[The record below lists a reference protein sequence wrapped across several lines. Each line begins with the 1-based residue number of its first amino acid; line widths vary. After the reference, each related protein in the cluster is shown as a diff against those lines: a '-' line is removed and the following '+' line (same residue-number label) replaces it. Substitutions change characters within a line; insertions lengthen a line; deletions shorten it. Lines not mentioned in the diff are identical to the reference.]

1 MEGIVSLLDQKTL
14 ILLIGSLIFYYVYKY
29 SQGIFDWIEHQTI
42 GTRTYILEKC
52 EILMIE
58 INPDHVTFGLLGL
71 SFGGGGIC
79 FVFVGIFLSW
89 GFGIFVG
96 VLVGFIAFKIP
107 KPIMNKL
114 VERRIKQ
121 YESQMVD
128 GLTLLANGLRAGLS
142 VPQALSMVVDEMPD
156 PISAEFNLVLSQ
168 NRIGVPIEECFDN
181 LAARVKTQDND
192 MFVSSVNILR
202 ETGGNLAETFDT
214 IIGVIRE
221 RVRLKQKVETLV
233 AQGLFQGYTIAA
245 MPFVIGGIFA
255 SSDPDGMSKM
265 LTHPLGIAMIVLATG
280 MDALGLFVIM
290 KIVKVKT

>member
-1 MEGIVSLLDQKTL
+1 
-14 ILLIGSLIFYYVYKY
+14 
-29 SQGIFDWIEHQTI
+29 
-42 GTRTYILEKC
+42 
-52 EILMIE
+52 
-58 INPDHVTFGLLGL
+58 
-71 SFGGGGIC
+71 
-79 FVFVGIFLSW
+79 
-89 GFGIFVG
+89 
-96 VLVGFIAFKIP
+96 
-107 KPIMNKL
+107 
-114 VERRIKQ
+114 
-121 YESQMVD
+121 
-128 GLTLLANGLRAGLS
+128 
-142 VPQALSMVVDEMPD
+142 MVVDEMPN
-156 PISAEFNLVLSQ
+156 PISAEFNLVLQQ

-192 MFVSSVNILR
+192 MFVSSINILR

-214 IIGVIRE
+214 IVGVIRE

-265 LTHPLGIAMIVLATG
+265 LTHPLGIFMLVLAIG

>member
-1 MEGIVSLLDQKTL
+1 MDGLFGIFDQKTL
-14 ILLIGSLIFYYVYKY
+14 ILFIGAMIFFYVYKY
-29 SQGIFDWIEHQTI
+29 SQGIFDWVENQTI
-42 GTRTYILEKC
+42 GTRTFILEKA
-52 EILMIE
+52 ELLMVE
-58 INPDHVTFGLLGL
+58 VNPDHVTYSLLAL
-71 SFGGGGIC
+71 SLGGGGVTFILT
-79 FVFVGIFLSW
+79 GIFVSW
-89 GFGIFVG
+89 GFGIFLG
-96 VLVGFIAFKIP
+96 VFVGFIAFKIP

-114 VERRIKQ
+114 VDRRIKQ

-156 PISAEFNLVLSQ
+156 PISAEFNMILSQ
-168 NRIGVPIEECFDN
+168 NRIGVPIEECFEN
-181 LAARVKTQDND
+181 LASRVQTQDND

-255 SSDPDGMSKM
+255 SSDPQGMSRM
-265 LTHPLGIAMIVLATG
+265 LGHPLGIAMIIAATA

>member
-1 MEGIVSLLDQKTL
+1 MEGLVGLLDQK
-14 ILLIGSLIFYYVYKY
+14 SLIVIIGLAVFFYVYKY
-29 SQGIFDWIEHQTI
+29 SQGIFDWIEQQTI
-42 GTRTYILEKC
+42 GTRTFILEKC

-58 INPDHVTFGLLGL
+58 VNPDKVTFGLLGL
-71 SFGGGGIC
+71 SLGGSAITFALFGVLINWI
-79 FVFVGIFLSW
+79 VGIILA
-89 GFGIFVG
+89 V
-96 VLVGFIAFKIP
+96 VVGFFAFKVP

-114 VERRIKQ
+114 VERRVKK
-121 YESQMVD
+121 YEGQMVD

-142 VPQALSMVVDEMPD
+142 VPQSLSMVVDEMPD
-156 PISAEFNLVLSQ
+156 PISAEFNLVLQQ

-181 LAARVKTQDND
+181 LAGRVQTQDND
-192 MFVSSVNILR
+192 MFVSSINILR

-214 IIGVIRE
+214 IVGVIRE

-255 SSDPDGMSKM
+255 SSDPGGMTKM
-265 LTHPLGIAMIVLATG
+265 LTHPLGIFMIFLAVVS
-280 MDALGLFVIM
+280 DAIGLFVIM

>member
-1 MEGIVSLLDQKTL
+1 MEGLVGLLDQK
-14 ILLIGSLIFYYVYKY
+14 SLIIIIGLAVFFYVYKY
-29 SQGIFDWIEHQTI
+29 SQGIFDWIEQQTI
-42 GTRTYILEKC
+42 GTRTFILEKC

-58 INPDHVTFGLLGL
+58 VNPDKVTFGLLGL
-71 SFGGGGIC
+71 SLGGSALTFALFGVLINWI
-79 FVFVGIFLSW
+79 VGIILA
-89 GFGIFVG
+89 
-96 VLVGFIAFKIP
+96 VLVGFFAFKVP

-114 VERRIKQ
+114 VDRRVKK

-142 VPQALSMVVDEMPD
+142 VPQSLSMVVDEMPD
-156 PISAEFNLVLSQ
+156 PISAEFNLVLQQ

-181 LAARVKTQDND
+181 LADRVKTQDND
-192 MFVSSVNILR
+192 MFVSSINILR

-214 IIGVIRE
+214 IVGVIRE

-255 SSDPDGMSKM
+255 SSDPGGMTKM
-265 LTHPLGIAMIVLATG
+265 LTHPLGIFMIFLAIVS
-280 MDALGLFVIM
+280 DAIGLIVIM

>member
-1 MEGIVSLLDQKTL
+1 MEGLIGLFDQTTL
-14 ILLIGSLIFYYVYKY
+14 IALIGLLIFFYTYKY
-29 SQGIFDWIEHQTI
+29 SQGIFDWIENQTI
-42 GTRTYILEKC
+42 GTRTFILEKC
-52 EILMIE
+52 EFLMIE
-58 INPDHVTFGLLGL
+58 ANSDHITYILLGL
-71 SFGGGGIC
+71 SLGGGGIS
-79 FVFVGIFLSW
+79 FVLIGIFISW
-89 GFGIFVG
+89 GFGLFVG
-96 VLVGFIAFKIP
+96 FLVGFIAFKIP
-107 KPIMNKL
+107 RPIMNKL
-114 VERRIKQ
+114 VERRIKK
-121 YESQMVD
+121 YEGQMVD

-142 VPQALSMVVDEMPD
+142 VPQAISMVVDEMPD
-156 PISAEFNLVLSQ
+156 PISAEFNLILSQ

-255 SSDPDGMSKM
+255 SSDPQGMSRM
-265 LTHPLGIAMIVLATG
+265 MTHPLGIAMFVGAVI
-280 MDALGLFVIM
+280 MDAIGLIVIM

>member
-1 MEGIVSLLDQKTL
+1 MEGLVGLFDQSTL
-14 ILLIGSLIFYYVYKY
+14 ILFIGGLVFFYVYKY
-29 SQGIFDWIEHQTI
+29 SQGIFDWVEQQTI
-42 GTRTYILEKC
+42 GTRTFILEKC
-52 EILMIE
+52 EILMME
-58 INPDHVTFGLLGL
+58 VNPDHVTYGLLGL
-71 SFGGGGIC
+71 SLGGGGLS
-79 FVFVGIFLSW
+79 FVLLGVFVNW
-89 GFGIFVG
+89 GFGLFVG
-96 VLVGFIAFKIP
+96 VLMGFLAFKVP

-114 VERRIKQ
+114 VSRRIKK
-121 YESQMVD
+121 YEDQMVD

-142 VPQALSMVVDEMPD
+142 VPQSLSMVVDEMPD
-156 PISAEFNLVLSQ
+156 PIAAEFNLVLQQ

-181 LAARVKTQDND
+181 LAERVKTQDND
-192 MFVSSVNILR
+192 MFVSSINILR

-255 SSDPDGMSKM
+255 SSDPGGMSKM
-265 LTHPLGIAMIVLATG
+265 VSHPLGIAMIVLAVV
-280 MDALGLFVIM
+280 MDGIGLFVIM

>member
-1 MEGIVSLLDQKTL
+1 MDGLFGIFDQKTL
-14 ILLIGSLIFYYVYKY
+14 ILFIGTMIFFYVYKY
-29 SQGIFDWIEHQTI
+29 SQGIFDWVENQTI
-42 GTRTYILEKC
+42 GTRTFILEKA
-52 EILMIE
+52 ELLMVE
-58 INPDHVTFGLLGL
+58 VNPDHVTYSLLAL
-71 SFGGGGIC
+71 SLGGGGVTFILT
-79 FVFVGIFLSW
+79 GIFVSW
-89 GFGIFVG
+89 GFGIFLG
-96 VLVGFIAFKIP
+96 VFVGFIAFKIP

-114 VERRIKQ
+114 VDRRIKQ

-156 PISAEFNLVLSQ
+156 PISAEFNMILSQ
-168 NRIGVPIEECFDN
+168 NRIGVPIEECFEN
-181 LAARVKTQDND
+181 LASRVQTQDND

-255 SSDPDGMSKM
+255 SSDPQGMSRM
-265 LTHPLGIAMIVLATG
+265 LGHPLGIAMIIAATA